1 MKFCVGAAAA
11 CPLTPIRPIGPGLPQ
26 KAGVSL
32 FVLLF
37 VATFRGHRY
46 ADRSNLRTSR
56 YASINVARS
65 WSQRPVLKAEPITRY
80 SWATVSAT
88 REPRRGYFSTG
99 SELPQS
105 VTGAVQRGFT
115 RGKRAYMLRGER
127 NRRSIRRK
135 RTRL

>member
-1 MKFCVGAAAA
+1 VGVPPSPHLAVRVGVPPSPHPAH
-11 CPLTPIRPIGPGLPQ
+11 RPRPSAKGRGLP
-26 KAGVSL
+26 
-32 FVLLF
+32 
-37 VATFRGHRY
+37 FRGHRY

-65 WSQRPVLKAEPITRY
+65 WRQRPVLKAEPITRY

-88 REPRRGYFSTG
+88 REPRRGYFTTG

-115 RGKRAYMLRGER
+115 PGKRAYMLRGER